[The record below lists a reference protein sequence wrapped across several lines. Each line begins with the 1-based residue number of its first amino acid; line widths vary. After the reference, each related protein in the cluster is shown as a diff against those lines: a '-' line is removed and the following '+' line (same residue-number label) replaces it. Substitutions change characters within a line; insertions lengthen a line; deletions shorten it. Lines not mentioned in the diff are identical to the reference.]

1 MPAERL
7 PMELNAEGVR
17 SMMRFVPQ
25 VDPQQMRSP
34 QNWSVAGP
42 QSAIVT
48 DTHRLLHR
56 FSMKNL

>member
-7 PMELNAEGVR
+7 PIVLKAEGVR
-17 SMMRFVPQ
+17 SMIRFVPQ
-25 VDPQQMRSP
+25 VDPQHTLSP

-48 DTHRLLHR
+48 ATQ
-56 FSMKNL
+56 